1 MDMMKLHNKKQLI
14 IYISIISMI
23 LIIAVICLLHYQKR
37 DGFREIRK
45 GNFSVINGIEESDR
59 SALETVWQEQKEED
73 DMEWVLFDLNED
85 GVEELIWRE
94 KELPEKALRRIVA
107 VFSKNG
113 ESVWLVLLDTTDDT
127 EYYVLENG
135 NYIYYQQYSEP
146 YRYLSFKSCYMS
158 ENFELIGYRQ
168 LEAFLIPAYD
178 LGQGKAEEKWAED
191 LEEQYSFISG
201 EGSYFRAID
210 TQSQMEIL
218 LSKGDWTGRVER
230 MTDALLEDID
240 PELYSLIFTGDA
252 IITEKE
258 INPYSPETIKGFYMH
273 DIFEANRGAYIGFD
287 RCADEGF
294 EYHREF
300 NPWQGENP
308 YTNLTWDIQLVKMKE
323 SEALADVFNE
333 YHEKLFEEK
342 KADME
347 RLQEKAKNEFRKP
360 EDINRSHYSSNMRTM
375 ECFYWGDF
383 FSVVDIG
390 DTFYSASVNAVTAN
404 FNTSSGKQYRL
415 SDLFAEENYK
425 EYLMRII
432 WEENEEWGGWVED
445 WRELL
450 EGEESETSF
459 LITYK
464 GLMLI
469 DNRYRQEV
477 LLIEWEKIEDILSR
491 EEEFD
496 NIFPDPNK
504 LVGNCE
510 TNVKLNTQ

>member
-73 DMEWVLFDLNED
+73 DMEWLLFDLNED
-85 GVEELIWRE
+85 GVEELIWRK
-94 KELPEKALRRIVA
+94 KELPERALRRIVA
-107 VFSKNG
+107 VFGKKDEG
-113 ESVWLVLLDTTDDT
+113 IGPVLLDLTDDT
-127 EYYVLENG
+127 EYYALENG
-135 NYIYYQQYSEP
+135 NFIYYRQYSGP
-146 YRYLSFKSCYMS
+146 YQYYSFEYCRIN
-158 ENFELIGYRQ
+158 ENFEISGYDQ
-168 LEAFLIPAYD
+168 FDAFVIPAYD
-178 LGQGKAEEKWAED
+178 TGQGERKEKWAAD
-191 LEEQYSFISG
+191 LEEQYPFISG
-201 EGSYFRAID
+201 EGNYFRNLD
-210 TQSQMEIL
+210 TQKETLMARDNWVTWIETEMVGAS
-218 LSKGDWTGRVER
+218 
-230 MTDALLEDID
+230 LEDID

-258 INPYSPETIKGFYMH
+258 INPYSPETIKGFCMY

-308 YTNLTWDIQLVKMKE
+308 YTNLTWDIQLAKMKE

-404 FNTSSGKQYRL
+404 FNTSSGKRYRL

-450 EGEESETSF
+450 EGEEGETSF

-477 LLIEWEKIEDILSR
+477 LLIEWEKIEDILSE

-496 NIFPDPNK
+496 NIFPDNF
-504 LVGNCE
+504 
-510 TNVKLNTQ
+510 